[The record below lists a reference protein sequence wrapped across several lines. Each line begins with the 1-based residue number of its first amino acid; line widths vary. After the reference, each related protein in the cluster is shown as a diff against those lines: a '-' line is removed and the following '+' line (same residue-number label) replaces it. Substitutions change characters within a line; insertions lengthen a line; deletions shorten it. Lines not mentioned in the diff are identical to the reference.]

1 MVDVLLNVPWAVTL
15 IVLPFMTAMI
25 VFMWPRA
32 ARSLVLLC
40 SCLMV
45 VAVSGLA
52 LQVWNQGVF
61 QHSIGGWGAPLGIE
75 WYADGFSLV
84 LLAATALVGAGCSFY
99 ASVYFSAEQA
109 QRFWPIW
116 LLLLAALNALFLS
129 ADLFNLYVTLELMG
143 LAAVALT
150 ALSGSRDALSGAMRY
165 LLATMA
171 GSITY
176 LLGVVLLYHT
186 FGSVDIFIL
195 AERITPEPA
204 AWAALVLMI
213 VGLVLK
219 TALFPLHFW
228 LPPAHASAPSP
239 VSAVLSS
246 LLVKASFYIL
256 VRLWV
261 SIFDPMS
268 GDVVAELLG
277 MMGAVAIL
285 WGSVQALRQT
295 HLKLLVAYSTVAQI
309 GYLFLVFPLAAS
321 PRAWSAVAI
330 LILSHALA
338 KSAMFLAAGNLF
350 RFGGHDR
357 ILDLDR
363 VVQRLPISVFAFA
376 LAGVAIMGLPPSGGF
391 ISKWLLLEVALV
403 QGRWDLALV
412 ILLGGLIA
420 ALYVFKVLGR
430 CFTQAKVTH
439 EPRAVPARMEWAAFL
454 LACGAIILGFA
465 AVPFISLLQIGTP
478 FSGSGL

>member
-1 MVDVLLNVPWAVTL
+1 M
-15 IVLPFMTAMI
+15 
-25 VFMWPRA
+25 
-32 ARSLVLLC
+32 
-40 SCLMV
+40 
-45 VAVSGLA
+45 
-52 LQVWNQGVF
+52 
-61 QHSIGGWGAPLGIE
+61 
-75 WYADGFSLV
+75 
-84 LLAATALVGAGCSFY
+84 
-99 ASVYFSAEQA
+99 
-109 QRFWPIW
+109 
-116 LLLLAALNALFLS
+116 
-129 ADLFNLYVTLELMG
+129 
-143 LAAVALT
+143 
-150 ALSGSRDALSGAMRY
+150 
-165 LLATMA
+165 
-171 GSITY
+171 
-176 LLGVVLLYHT
+176 
-186 FGSVDIFIL
+186 
-195 AERITPEPA
+195 
-204 AWAALVLMI
+204 
-213 VGLVLK
+213 
-219 TALFPLHFW
+219 
-228 LPPAHASAPSP
+228 
-239 VSAVLSS
+239 
-246 LLVKASFYIL
+246 
-256 VRLWV
+256 
-261 SIFDPMS
+261 
-268 GDVVAELLG
+268 AELLG

-439 EPRAVPARMEWAAFL
+439 EP
-454 LACGAIILGFA
+454 
-465 AVPFISLLQIGTP
+465 
-478 FSGSGL
+478 